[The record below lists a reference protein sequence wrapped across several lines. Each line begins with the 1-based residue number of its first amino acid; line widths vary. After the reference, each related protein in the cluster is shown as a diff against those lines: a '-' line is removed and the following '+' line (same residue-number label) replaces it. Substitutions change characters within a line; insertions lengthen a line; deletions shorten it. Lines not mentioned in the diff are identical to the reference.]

1 MIKRKLLAVMFIT
14 MALGM
19 TACSKKT
26 DVETSAQAA
35 STEAT
40 TAETTAE
47 TESETET
54 ESEVVDEDY
63 VDGTITAISG
73 KIITVK
79 NDEDEKETKYDL
91 TDAQVNNEFDLTEGD
106 WVEVIFAEGA
116 TGDVIPA
123 IRLEVLTSILEESM
137 DASITG
143 TIEEAS
149 ADTIKIKDEAGE
161 SFDIS
166 IVNAYVVS
174 KDGVK
179 QGIEATVTYLGDLG
193 DEETLPMGIKI
204 VTEDSYDSDEAK
216 LNAISGTVSQVFE
229 GVLTLELADGSQF
242 NFNSEDGSVD
252 INTFKSGDTVT
263 FTYEGSLAAKI
274 VPITGVI
281 NKHI

>member
-1 MIKRKLLAVMFIT
+1 MMKRKLLAMMMIT

-26 DVETSAQAA
+26 DVET
-35 STEAT
+35 
-40 TAETTAE
+40 TAETTVTETTVAE
-47 TESETET
+47 TAKESESVTET

-63 VDGTITAISG
+63 VDGIITAISG

-79 NDEDEKETKYDL
+79 NDEDETEAKYDL
-91 TDAQVNNEFDLTEGD
+91 TDAQVNNQFDLTEGD

-116 TGDVIPA
+116 AGDVIPA

-149 ADTIKIKDEAGE
+149 ADTIKVKDEEGE
-161 SFDIS
+161 TYEIS

-179 QGIEATVTYLGDLG
+179 QGVEATVTYLGDLG
-193 DEETLPMGIKI
+193 DEEELPMGIKI

-216 LNAISGTVSQVFE
+216 VNAISGTVSQVFE

-242 NFNSEDGSVD
+242 NFNSENGSVD
-252 INTFKSGDTVT
+252 INTFKTGDTVT
-263 FTYEGSLAAKI
+263 FTYEGSLASKI
-274 VPITGVI
+274 VPITGVV
-281 NKHI
+281 K

>member
-1 MIKRKLLAVMFIT
+1 MMKRKLLAMMMIT

-26 DVETSAQAA
+26 DVET
-35 STEAT
+35 
-40 TAETTAE
+40 TAETTATE
-47 TESETET
+47 TTVAETAKESESVTET

-79 NDEDEKETKYDL
+79 NDEDETEAKYDL
-91 TDAQVNNEFDLTEGD
+91 TDAQVNNQFDLTEGD

-116 TGDVIPA
+116 AGDVIPA

-149 ADTIKIKDEAGE
+149 ADTIKVKDEEGE
-161 SFDIS
+161 TYEIS

-179 QGIEATVTYLGDLG
+179 QGVEATVTYLGDLG
-193 DEETLPMGIKI
+193 DEEELPMGIKI

-216 LNAISGTVSQVFE
+216 VNAISGTVSQVFE

-242 NFNSEDGSVD
+242 NFNSENGSVD
-252 INTFKSGDTVT
+252 INTFKTGDTVT
-263 FTYEGSLAAKI
+263 FTYEGSLASKI
-274 VPITGVI
+274 VPITGVV
-281 NKHI
+281 K

>member
-1 MIKRKLLAVMFIT
+1 MMKRKLLAMMMIT

-26 DVETSAQAA
+26 DVET
-35 STEAT
+35 
-40 TAETTAE
+40 TAETTVTETTVAE
-47 TESETET
+47 TAKESESVTET

-63 VDGTITAISG
+63 VDGIITAISG

-79 NDEDEKETKYDL
+79 NDEDETEAKYDL

-116 TGDVIPA
+116 AGDVIPA

-149 ADTIKIKDEAGE
+149 ADTIKVKDEEGE
-161 SFDIS
+161 TYEIS

-179 QGIEATVTYLGDLG
+179 QGVEATVTYLGDLG
-193 DEETLPMGIKI
+193 DEEELPMGIKI

-216 LNAISGTVSQVFE
+216 VNAISGTVSQVFE

-242 NFNSEDGSVD
+242 NFNSENGSVD

-263 FTYEGSLAAKI
+263 FTYEGSLASKI
-274 VPITGVI
+274 VPITGVV
-281 NKHI
+281 K